1 MYAPRETIVIPKRK
15 EKSIL
20 KKQKQSNDGTKIYT
34 PKNIVPRD
42 EPLIITDNFTV
53 KSGSVLNTSEEN
65 AELAREWV
73 NDIKL

>member
-1 MYAPRETIVIPKRK
+1 MKKV
-15 EKSIL
+15 EKATS
-20 KKQKQSNDGTKIYT
+20 DDTKIYT

-42 EPLIITDNFTV
+42 EELIITDNFTV
-53 KSGSVLNTSEEN
+53 KSGNVFNRSDEN